1 MPVQLPGEAVNVCPS
16 TNEPLIVGGELFDGG
31 LPAGCTTAV
40 ALEETGPAEPEP
52 LVPVTVTT
60 IVDPTSAG
68 ASWYVDDVAAM
79 FTQLRPPLSQR
90 CH

>member
-1 MPVQLPGEAVNVCPS
+1 MPGEAVNVCPS
-16 TNEPLIVGGELFDGG
+16 TNEPLIVGGELFAGG

-52 LVPVTVTT
+52 FVPVTATT
-60 IVDPTSAG
+60 IVEPTSAVT
-68 ASWYVDDVAAM
+68 SWYVDEFALRIGLQAA
-79 FTQLRPPLSQR
+79 PPLSQR